1 MGWVTTY
8 QLVLGTKNCRNHI
21 VSTNNWDE
29 AAIWNMKDAVGKET
43 KYFMKIREV
52 PPQGSVKQNLKQ
64 LECKKKLTVKGLKV
78 YVSTQQNY
86 IQMEK
91 KIMIVVFPEYQELS
105 HHM

>member
-1 MGWVTTY
+1 
-8 QLVLGTKNCRNHI
+8 
-21 VSTNNWDE
+21 
-29 AAIWNMKDAVGKET
+29 MKDAVGKET